1 MEQISLKEL
10 IKYQEFAD
18 ISDLGIIKEWFIRN
32 NREAEGIELI
42 AELSKSQAK
51 KLESILCNARMWI
64 PTLSNTFQNLRT
76 EVSEEFALKFNIIC
90 NMYLLNMDLSDSL
103 LEWAKETI
111 PKLKTPSVIF
121 RPALEWLKEKYGV
134 EFKDKI
140 I

>member
-1 MEQISLKEL
+1 
-10 IKYQEFAD
+10 
-18 ISDLGIIKEWFIRN
+18 
-32 NREAEGIELI
+32 
-42 AELSKSQAK
+42 
-51 KLESILCNARMWI
+51 
-64 PTLSNTFQNLRT
+64 
-76 EVSEEFALKFNIIC
+76 
-90 NMYLLNMDLSDSL
+90 MYLLNMELSDSL